1 MNNSPLILTIDFGT
15 QSVRTSVFDSTG
27 SCLASEKE
35 EYDPPYF
42 SSKPGYA
49 EQSPDYYY
57 ACLCRCTN
65 RLSSN
70 NQPLLPRVKG
80 VTMTCFRDTA
90 VLLDKECNIVRPAI
104 LWLDQRYAHNKR
116 KLPWLSKT
124 LFSLVRMTETV
135 NMNMRRTMANW
146 YQENEPDNW
155 AKADKYVSIS
165 TYFLFRLTGQ
175 LVDTPSNYTGH
186 YPLNYRKQKFY
197 DKPETNLKGQIFGI
211 RKDQLCELR
220 PAGSKL
226 GEISDKAASE
236 TGLPSG
242 LAIYAAGSDKSCET
256 LGSGVYDSS
265 LASLSY
271 GTACSLETVT
281 KKYIEPYPFLPCYPS
296 VQNGYFNLDLQVYRG
311 YWTINWFL
319 KEFGAMN
326 INDMVIEIVDP
337 EEYDK
342 RLLEIAPGSDG
353 LILQPYWGSQ
363 LEKPCV
369 KGSIVGF
376 SDSTTKFH
384 VYKALVEGIAYELR
398 MGMERFEKK
407 LHRKFDAI
415 RIAGGGSK
423 SDAVCQVTAD
433 VFGKPVVRVQTNE
446 TSSLGAAIAGFLA
459 IGVYPD
465 TKTAVDQMVHVS
477 QTFYSDKE
485 KHAIYDEL
493 FYGAYAKLYKRLRKT
508 YKFLFN
514 WTLKDRGE

>member
-1 MNNSPLILTIDFGT
+1 M
-15 QSVRTSVFDSTG
+15 
-27 SCLASEKE
+27 
-35 EYDPPYF
+35 
-42 SSKPGYA
+42 
-49 EQSPDYYY
+49 
-57 ACLCRCTN
+57 
-65 RLSSN
+65 
-70 NQPLLPRVKG
+70 
-80 VTMTCFRDTA
+80 
-90 VLLDKECNIVRPAI
+90 
-104 LWLDQRYAHNKR
+104 
-116 KLPWLSKT
+116 
-124 LFSLVRMTETV
+124 
-135 NMNMRRTMANW
+135 
-146 YQENEPDNW
+146 
-155 AKADKYVSIS
+155 
-165 TYFLFRLTGQ
+165 
-175 LVDTPSNYTGH
+175 
-186 YPLNYRKQKFY
+186 
-197 DKPETNLKGQIFGI
+197 
-211 RKDQLCELR
+211 
-220 PAGSKL
+220 
-226 GEISDKAASE
+226 
-236 TGLPSG
+236 PSG

-376 SDSTTKFH
+376 SDTTTKFH

-477 QTFYSDKE
+477 QTFYPDKE